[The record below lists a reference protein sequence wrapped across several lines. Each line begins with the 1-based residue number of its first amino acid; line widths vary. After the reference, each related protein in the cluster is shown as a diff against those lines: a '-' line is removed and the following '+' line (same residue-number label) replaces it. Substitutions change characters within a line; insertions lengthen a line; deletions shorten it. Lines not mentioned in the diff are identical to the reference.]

1 MGRALLLCAAVLQS
15 AAALLPAAL
24 AAHAR
29 RIPRQRLQRTR
40 AAPDDAALW
49 DDEAGGALA
58 DVDLADLD
66 DVDALYDARRRCDA
80 ALVCAAR
87 AGLRPAEL
95 CVDAPSEA
103 VALLAHAAGVRRFAA
118 DTVAAAAAL
127 AAALP
132 RDARFLARGAR
143 RLPRDKG
150 AIGALGD
157 RLVFEG
163 YRPGGAGAGEPAR
176 ERARTKVSASRRK
189 FLEKRDAARAEAA
202 PRSKPRRSRT
212 LASAA
217 ALADALGGGG
227 DLDGDLGG
235 VFATADDAAAA
246 LAAARQLAARR
257 PRDTVG
263 VALPLAALDALSKD
277 ERSAF
282 DVWPL
287 LALDDP
293 AVEAWVVDGGL
304 DEEWETIKLPLGA

>member
-15 AAALLPAAL
+15 AAALLPAAPPRRA

-29 RIPRQRLQRTR
+29 AARQRVQRTR
-40 AAPDDAALW
+40 AAPDEAALW

-66 DVDALYDARRRCDA
+66 DVDALYDARRCDA

-103 VALLAHAAGVRRFAA
+103 VAILLRAGGVRRFAA

-143 RLPRDKG
+143 RLPGTRAPSAPSATASSSRATG
-150 AIGALGD
+150 RAL
-157 RLVFEG
+157 
-163 YRPGGAGAGEPAR
+163 
-176 ERARTKVSASRRK
+176 ASRRASGA
-189 FLEKRDAARAEAA
+189 DQARREAA
-202 PRSKPRRSRT
+202 
-212 LASAA
+212 
-217 ALADALGGGG
+217 
-227 DLDGDLGG
+227 
-235 VFATADDAAAA
+235 
-246 LAAARQLAARR
+246 
-257 PRDTVG
+257 RDTVAS
-263 VALPLAALDALSKD
+263 ALPLAALDAISKD

-293 AVEAWVVDGGL
+293 AVEALVVDGGL
-304 DEEWETIKLPLGA
+304 DEEWETIKLPL

>member
-1 MGRALLLCAAVLQS
+1 MGRALLLCAAVLQF

-24 AAHAR
+24 PR
-29 RIPRQRLQRTR
+29 LPPRCRPRQRLQRTR
-40 AAPDDAALW
+40 AAPDDTALW
-49 DDEAGGALA
+49 DDQAGGALA

-95 CVDAPSEA
+95 CVVAPSEA

-163 YRPGGAGAGEPAR
+163 YRPGAGEPAR

-212 LASAA
+212 LADAA

-263 VALPLAALDALSKD
+263 VALPLAAIDALSKD

-282 DVWPL
+282 DVWPV

-304 DEEWETIKLPLGA
+304 DEEWETIKLPL